1 MQLEKIMK
9 IVRAQGDDVHTIL
22 KLQKQA
28 YQSEAEIHR
37 DFTIPPL
44 TQTME
49 GIKEDFT
56 RQLFLKA
63 EIDDTIVG
71 SVRAHRDGETC
82 YIGRLVVHPDFQNRG
97 IGTRLLNEI
106 EYIFRDA
113 KRFEL
118 FTGHRSERNLYLYQK
133 SGYQICKTER
143 IHAHLSL
150 VYLEKNNTPGG
161 FVLNYSPGTGEDH
174 V

>member
-1 MQLEKIMK
+1 MQLGKIMK

-22 KLQKQA
+22 KLQKRA

-44 TQTME
+44 TQTPE
-49 GIKEDFT
+49 EIKEDFT
-56 RQLFLKA
+56 KQLFLKA
-63 EIDDTIVG
+63 EIDGTIAG

-82 YIGRLVVHPDFQNRG
+82 YIGRLIVDPDFQNRG

-133 SGYQICKTER
+133 SGYKICKTER

-150 VYLEKNNTPGG
+150 VYLEKYNTP
-161 FVLNYSPGTGEDH
+161 
-174 V
+174 